1 MGILDRIGTLIR
13 ANINDL
19 LDRAEDPEKMLD
31 QIIRDMAEA
40 IREAKAQVLS
50 TIAEEKM
57 IEGNLQ
63 RARELAE
70 EWRQKAELAV
80 EKGRDDLARE
90 ALRRK
95 NDYLSNAQVY
105 ERQLAAQREVV
116 AKLKADLQTLEA
128 KYEATVRQRD
138 LLVAR
143 HKAARAQVK
152 VGEVARAMT
161 AIDPSSE
168 LARMEEKIRYEE
180 ARAAAQAELAK
191 ASLEQQFAELERD
204 DQVEDE
210 LQQLKQ
216 KMGKA

>member
-116 AKLKADLQTLEA
+116 AKLKADLQALEA

-143 HKAARAQVK
+143 HKTARAQVK

>member
-50 TIAEEKM
+50 TIAEEKI

-63 RARELAE
+63 RARELAQ
-70 EWRQKAELAV
+70 EWQQKAELAV

-95 NDYLSNAQVY
+95 NDYLSNAQIY
-105 ERQLAAQREVV
+105 EQQLVAQREVV
-116 AKLKADLQTLEA
+116 AKLKADLQALDKQWDA
-128 KYEATVRQRD
+128 LQ
-138 LLVAR
+138 
-143 HKAARAQVK
+143 
-152 VGEVARAMT
+152 
-161 AIDPSSE
+161 
-168 LARMEEKIRYEE
+168 ARMRRNELWTGVGRYM
-180 ARAAAQAELAK
+180 R
-191 ASLEQQFAELERD
+191 
-204 DQVEDE
+204 
-210 LQQLKQ
+210 
-216 KMGKA
+216 

>member
-50 TIAEEKM
+50 TIAEEKI

-63 RARELAE
+63 RARELAQ
-70 EWRQKAELAV
+70 EWQQKAELAV

-105 ERQLAAQREVV
+105 EQQLAAQREVV
-116 AKLKADLQTLEA
+116 AKLKADLQSLEA

-138 LLVAR
+138 ILVAR
-143 HKAARAQVK
+143 HKTARAQAR
-152 VGEVARAMT
+152 VGEVARTMST
-161 AIDPSSE
+161 IDPSSE

-191 ASLEQQFAELERD
+191 TSLEEQFAELERD
-204 DQVEDE
+204 DTLEDE